1 MYPLYRIYLSNFPMI
16 ENSNGYIRLKG
27 VRQNNLKGFDINI
40 PLGQLVVVT
49 GLSGTGKS
57 SLVFETLHAEG
68 QRRYVETFSPYARQ
82 FLEMLDR
89 PNVDSIENIRPSIA
103 IQQSNQVRTSRSTV
117 GTMTELCDYFKVW
130 FSHAASLYDPETGEK
145 IDDDNPQTIFKK
157 ASSAWAGRTLLLTF
171 EIRRPEHYEWDK
183 IIKSLTFQG
192 YSRILHNGR
201 VRTLEDIEPIDL
213 SDSSFFVIQD
223 RICLTKKSEPRFLEG
238 CRTAL
243 RFGRGRVH
251 LFSMRGVLIGQ
262 FSEGL
267 NSPVT
272 GQSFRSPSPSMFSF
286 NSPVGACP
294 KCRGFGRIIEIDYRL
309 VMPDHSLSISGGLI
323 KAFHG
328 TVYSESQRDLVR
340 ACKIEKVPTDV
351 PFHNLSPKSQAFVLD
366 GEREYQLKKKSLL
379 KPWYGVRR
387 FFNWL
392 EKNTYKMHVRVFLS
406 RYRTYTECPTCKGN
420 RLKPEALN
428 WRWHCNTLPDLYK
441 LPISRLFNLLTK
453 NFCETGSHQAD
464 IAAQSIITRIQYLME
479 VGLGYITL
487 DRQSRTLSGGEIERV
502 NLTSCL
508 GTSLVDTLFVLDE
521 PSIGLH
527 SRDIERLIAILR
539 KLKDQG
545 NTVIVVEHDE
555 SIIKAAD
562 HIIELGPC
570 PGSNGGKL
578 VFNGGLPQLLQTQG
592 SITAAYLTDRKGIA
606 IPERRR
612 TTNVDA
618 HEVVRSPGKL
628 TPGLSIFGASKHNI
642 KNLSLRVPLGRL
654 IGLSGVSG
662 SGKSTLLDNVIYQ
675 GLLANK
681 GIAVD
686 DPAPISKISSD
697 INFSEVALVDQSP
710 VNKTTRSN
718 PALYSKVWNPIRELF
733 AKTEQAKLSG
743 LTPSSFSFNSGN
755 GRCEECKGLGY
766 ERIEMQFVAD
776 VFVTCSNCEGQRFKP
791 EVLEVSYQT
800 RSIADILRLTVSE
813 AISLFKGFPSIT
825 NRLKILEE
833 VGLGYLSLGQPLST
847 ISGGE
852 SQRLKLIKYI
862 SKVETSSKPALLL
875 LDEPTTGLH
884 RHDVKSLI
892 EILHKLVDLGNSVV
906 VIEHHLDLLKSTDW
920 IIEMGPEAGNEGGQ
934 IIFQGTPENLIQK
947 SIPTAGY
954 LRGTMEREKGK
965 RTVPRTRIKSI
976 SNRSYQTLEKHRLL
990 KNTDAITQKMA
1001 AKIDSKYENTEAG
1014 HLQVCGARE
1023 NNLKNFSVSIP
1034 HRKLTVVTGVSGSG
1048 KSTLAFDIVFAEGQR
1063 RFMESMSPYA
1073 RQHVEQV
1080 ARPEVDQLT
1089 GILPTVAI
1097 EQRSTHGTHKS
1108 TVSTITEVAQYF
1120 RLLFARAGIQ
1130 HNPHTNNNLVPLPT
1144 TTLLERLKDILKE
1157 NHPRSVNKFYLCS
1170 PLVRGRKGHHQP
1182 LADWAAGRG
1191 FKLLRVDGR
1200 LVKISRFKKLDRYSE
1215 HDIELVVA
1223 EFTPGQKAPLNLL
1236 REKLEE
1242 ALHLNKGTC
1251 FLARSSGQIET
1262 WLSTKR
1268 TDPST
1273 GESFPDLDPKNFSW
1287 NSPKGW
1293 CPTCRGYGQIYEWM
1307 LKSDDFQTSI
1317 AKMKPGNPC
1326 SECDGSRINEIGRAV
1341 YLCLENGRKMNLPEL
1356 LGLPPR
1362 DILECLHK
1370 LKLDRRGRAIVKEIL
1385 PEIEERLNFMNQLG
1399 LGYLTL
1405 DRATST
1411 LSGGEAQ
1418 RIRLAAQLGSTLS
1431 GVLYV
1436 LDEPSIGLHARDN
1449 TRLLQSLQTLRR
1461 NENTLLVVEHDE
1473 ETMASADH
1481 IVDIGPGAGRQGGDL
1496 MAQGNLNEV
1505 KKVKSSLTSYYLKKG
1520 IQHPLRGTY
1529 RPLPNPFNSKSPS
1542 RNPDW
1547 LSIRR
1552 VALRNLKGQDLHLPL
1567 GRLIIV
1573 CGISGAGKSTLIR
1586 DLLGPLVAYASSN
1599 RLQRL
1604 SNRSLNGTLC
1614 DSVSALRRSFKDLLN
1629 GHVFRNVIE
1638 VDQKPIGK
1646 TPRST
1651 PATYIKVFDII
1662 RRLFGSL
1669 PVSRIR
1675 GYDSST
1681 FSFNTKQGRCEE
1693 CSGAGRIKLEM
1704 SFMPDTYIICEKCSG
1719 DRYGRELEDVK
1730 WKDKNIA
1737 DVLNMTFEEAA
1748 GFFDF
1753 HSKLK
1758 NTCKLMLET
1767 GLGYLTLGQSSP
1779 TLSGGEAQRLK
1790 LVSELAK
1797 GFQAYSEEVR
1807 DPTLK
1812 NLYIIEEPTIG
1823 LHLYDCERLI
1833 KLLHRIVDQGH
1844 TVIVIE
1850 HNLDLIA
1857 EADYLIEV
1865 GPEGGESGG
1874 EILYQG
1880 PATGLLDC
1888 KHSPTAPFLKQKLST

>member
-1 MYPLYRIYLSNFPMI
+1 MI
-16 ENSNGYIRLKG
+16 ENSKGYIRLKG
-27 VRQNNLKGFDINI
+27 VRQNNLKGFDLRI

-89 PNVDSIENIRPSIA
+89 PNVESIENIRPSIA
-103 IQQSNQVRTSRSTV
+103 IQQSNKVRTSRSTV

-157 ASSAWAGRTLLLTF
+157 ASTAWSGKTLLITF
-171 EIRRPEHYEWDK
+171 EIRRPKHYEWEK
-183 IIKSLTFQG
+183 IIKSLTVQG
-192 YSRILHNGR
+192 YSRILHNGQL
-201 VRTLEDIEPIDL
+201 VNLEDCESIDL
-213 SDSSFFVIQD
+213 SDSSIFVIQD
-223 RICLTKKSEPRFLEG
+223 RICLTKKNESRFLEG

-251 LFSMRGVLIGQ
+251 FFNMRGVLLGK

-272 GQSFRSPSPSMFSF
+272 GQSFRSPSPSMFSS

-328 TVYSESQRDLVR
+328 TVYSESQRDLLR
-340 ACKIEKVPTDV
+340 ACNRKKVPTDV
-351 PFHNLSPKSQAFVLD
+351 PFHDLSPKHQAFVLD
-366 GEREYQLKKKSLL
+366 GESDYQLKKKSLL
-379 KPWYGVRR
+379 HPWYGVRK

-392 EKNTYKMHVRVFLS
+392 EKNTYKIHVRVFLS
-406 RYRTYTECPTCKGN
+406 RYRTYTECPKCKGS

-441 LPISRLFNLLTK
+441 LPISKLFNLLTK
-453 NFCETGSHQAD
+453 NICKTGSHQAD
-464 IAAQSIITRIQYLME
+464 VAAQSIITRIQYLLE

-527 SRDIERLIAILR
+527 SRDIERLISILR

-562 HIIELGPC
+562 HIIELGPS

-578 VFNGGLPQLLQTQG
+578 VFSGGLPQLLPTKA
-592 SITAAYLTDRKGIA
+592 SMTAAYLTDRKWIS
-606 IPERRR
+606 IPEKRR
-612 TTNVDA
+612 TINVDT
-618 HEVVRSPGKL
+618 HDLVRSSTKL

-642 KNLSLRVPLGRL
+642 RNLSLRVPLGRL

-662 SGKSTLLDNVIYQ
+662 SGKSTLLDNIIYQ
-675 GLLANK
+675 GLLASD

-686 DPAPISKISSD
+686 DPAKISKISSD
-697 INFSEVALVDQSP
+697 VNFSEVALVDQSP
-710 VNKTTRSN
+710 VNKNSRSN
-718 PALYSKVWNPIRELF
+718 PALYSNVWNPIRELF
-733 AKTEQAKLSG
+733 AKMEQAKLSG
-743 LTPSSFSFNSGN
+743 LNPSSFSFNSGN

-766 ERIEMQFVAD
+766 ERVEMQFVAD

-791 EVLEVSYQT
+791 EVLEVSYQDK
-800 RSIADILRLTVSE
+800 SIADILRLTVSG
-813 AISLFKGFPSIT
+813 AISLFKGLPSIT
-825 NRLKILEE
+825 NRLEILEE
-833 VGLGYLSLGQPLST
+833 VGLGYLILGQPLST

-862 SKVETSSKPALLL
+862 PKVENSSKPALLL

-892 EILHKLVDLGNSVV
+892 GILHKLVNQGNSVII
-906 VIEHHLDLLKSTDW
+906 IEHHLDLLKSTDW
-920 IIEMGPEAGNEGGQ
+920 IIEMGPEAGSEGGR
-934 IIFQGTPENLIQK
+934 IIFQGTPEDLVQK
-947 SIPTAGY
+947 SIPTARF
-954 LRGTMEREKGK
+954 LRGMMKREKVK
-965 RTVPRTRIKSI
+965 ETVRRTRIESI
-976 SNRSYQTLEKHRLL
+976 PDQSCQPLGNQNLHEN
-990 KNTDAITQKMA
+990 KNAITQNLA
-1001 AKIDSKYENTEAG
+1001 AEIDSENENNEARY
-1014 HLQVCGARE
+1014 LQVRGARE

-1073 RQHVEQV
+1073 RQHVEQM
-1080 ARPEVDQLT
+1080 ARPDVDQIT
-1089 GILPTVAI
+1089 GMLPTVAI
-1097 EQRSTHGTHKS
+1097 EQRATHGTRKS

-1120 RLLFARAGIQ
+1120 RLLFARTGIQ
-1130 HNPHTNNNLVPLPT
+1130 HNPRTNNDLISLPAT
-1144 TTLLERLKDILKE
+1144 ALLKRLKDILKK
-1157 NHPRSVNKFYLCS
+1157 NYPSSVNKLYLCS

-1182 LADWAAGRG
+1182 LANWASGRG
-1191 FKLLRVDGR
+1191 FKLLRVNGR
-1200 LVKISRFKKLDRYSE
+1200 LIEISRFKKLDRYSE
-1215 HDIELVVA
+1215 HDIEVVVA
-1223 EFTPGQKAPLNLL
+1223 EFTPRQTTPLNLL
-1236 REKLEE
+1236 RERLEE
-1242 ALHLNKGTC
+1242 ALQLNSGSC

-1293 CPTCRGYGQIYEWM
+1293 CPSCRGYGQIYEWM
-1307 LKSDDFQTSI
+1307 LQSDDFPTSI
-1317 AKMKPGNPC
+1317 ARMEPGNPC
-1326 SECDGSRINEIGRAV
+1326 SECGGSRINEIGRAV

-1362 DILECLHK
+1362 DILECLHQ

-1449 TRLLQSLQTLRR
+1449 AHLLKSLQLLRR
-1461 NENTLLVVEHDE
+1461 NGNTLLVVEHDE
-1473 ETMASADH
+1473 GTMTSADH
-1481 IVDIGPGAGRQGGDL
+1481 IVDIGPGAGQKGGAIIAEGTL
-1496 MAQGNLNEV
+1496 SEV
-1505 KKVKSSLTSYYLKKG
+1505 KKVKSSLTSHYLKKG
-1520 IQHPLRGTY
+1520 IQHPLRGKY
-1529 RPLPNPFNSKSPS
+1529 RSLPKLFNSKSPS

-1547 LSIRR
+1547 LLIRR
-1552 VALRNLKGQDLHLPL
+1552 VTLRNLKGQDLHLPL

-1586 DLLGPLVAYASSN
+1586 DLVGPLVAYASCN
-1599 RLQRL
+1599 RLKRL
-1604 SNRSLNGTLC
+1604 SNRSVNGTLC
-1614 DSVSALRRSFKDLLN
+1614 DSVSTFRRSFKDLLN

-1662 RRLFGSL
+1662 RRFFASL

-1704 SFMPDTYIICEKCSG
+1704 SFMPDAYIICEKCSG
-1719 DRYGRELEDVK
+1719 NRYSPELEDVK

-1758 NTCKLMLET
+1758 NAFNLMLET

-1779 TLSGGEAQRLK
+1779 TLSGGESQRLK

-1797 GFQAYSEEVR
+1797 GFQSYSEEVHA
-1807 DPTLK
+1807 PTSK

-1857 EADYLIEV
+1857 EADYIVEV

-1880 PATGLLDC
+1880 PTTGFLDC
-1888 KHSPTAPFLKQKLST
+1888 NRSPTAPFLKQKLSTS